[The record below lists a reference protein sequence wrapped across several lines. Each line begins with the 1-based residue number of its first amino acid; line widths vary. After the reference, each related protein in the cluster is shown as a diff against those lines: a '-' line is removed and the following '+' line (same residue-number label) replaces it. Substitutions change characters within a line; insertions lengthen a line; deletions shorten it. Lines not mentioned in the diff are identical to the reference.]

1 MFTVNLQRLG
11 ARDQRLLI
19 VSNVLMIATLVV
31 HDLDH
36 VRQAANWNYDI
47 PAYLWALVLLTY
59 VPSGV
64 SLLLALKGS
73 GYAAH
78 ATAAGSMLI
87 AFEIAKLHL
96 CGTSLEIW
104 GVWNRSFFDLGVD
117 AVSWG
122 VLVGT
127 IFCGVCASMT
137 GVVALRRMS
146 RLRAG

>member
-11 ARDQRLLI
+11 VRDRRLLI
-19 VSNVLMIATLVV
+19 VSNVLMIVTLAV

-36 VRQAANWNYDI
+36 LRQAANWNYDI

-59 VPSGV
+59 VPSGM

-73 GYAAH
+73 GYAAY

-87 AFEIAKLHL
+87 AGEIAKLHL
-96 CGTSLEIW
+96 WGTSLEIW
-104 GVWNRSFFDLGVD
+104 GIWNQSFFDLGAD

-127 IFCGVCASMT
+127 IFFGVCASMT
-137 GVVALRRMS
+137 GVFVLGRMS
-146 RLRAG
+146 RSRTG